1 MRRRAAALVAV
12 LAATIA
18 AAVAPTASAVE
29 VEPGVDW
36 TTIVRE
42 RGPVRINVLAVDP
55 ARVRGV
61 LSNERI
67 AGRERVSAM
76 GRRVGAIAG
85 VNGTFFARSGDPV
98 GVLAIDG
105 ELLSEP
111 LDGRSALILPAASPG
126 AAPAGSPSA
135 GSAASPGAGSAAASR
150 PLIARVR
157 FRGRVY
163 VNGRSREI
171 DGVDRTRGLIP
182 ACGGRGGDVPTTRPN
197 PVLTCTDS
205 SELVAL
211 SPLYGMRPPAEGG
224 VEAIV
229 RDGTVTSVRPPGTG
243 GVPKDGLLLT
253 GTGDA
258 AAFLRNAA
266 LPRSRAEIALRLIA
280 GDRQF
285 ALAPGGAT
293 PAGSAA
299 VGARLGESA
308 VGARLGG
315 SAAVGARLGE
325 SAAGA
330 TVPEAAPAVV
340 VGAGPRLLR
349 AGRVAVAAD
358 AEGFAPPQAPSF
370 FRSFV
375 ASRNPRTLAGVRADG
390 TLLLVTVD
398 GRAPGWS
405 VGMTLREAARL
416 MLSLGARNALN
427 LDGGGSSA
435 MTVRGELVNRPSD
448 RVGGRPVERRVSN
461 GLFVMP

>member
-1 MRRRAAALVAV
+1 VRRRITALAIAVVALAAAGP
-12 LAATIA
+12 
-18 AAVAPTASAVE
+18 PTANGVE
-29 VEPGVDW
+29 VEPGVEW
-36 TTIVRE
+36 TTIVRQRPAE
-42 RGPVRINVLAVDP
+42 RINVLAVDP

-76 GRRVGAIAG
+76 GRRVGAVAG
-85 VNGTFFARSGDPV
+85 VNGTLFARSGDPV
-98 GVLAIDG
+98 GALAIDG

-111 LDGRSALILPAASPG
+111 QDGRSALILPAASPG
-126 AAPAGSPSA
+126 A
-135 GSAASPGAGSAAASR
+135 GSAASPGAGSAASPSAGSAAAAR

-157 FRGRVY
+157 FRGRMY

-171 DGVDRTRGLIP
+171 DGIDRTRGLIP
-182 ACGGRGGDVPTTRPN
+182 ACGGRGGDVPTIRPN
-197 PVLTCTDS
+197 QVLTCTDS
-205 SELVAL
+205 SELVVL

-229 RDGTVTSVRPPGTG
+229 RNGTVTSVRPPGIG
-243 GVPKDGLLLT
+243 GVPGDGLLLT

-285 ALAPGGAT
+285 ALAPGGRAA
-293 PAGSAA
+293 AGSAA
-299 VGARLGESA
+299 
-308 VGARLGG
+308 GG
-315 SAAVGARLGE
+315 TPDAS
-325 SAAGA
+325 AGA
-330 TVPEAAPAVV
+330 TAPEAGPAVV
-340 VGAGPRLLR
+340 VGAGPRLLS
-349 AGRVAVAAD
+349 AGKVAVAAD
-358 AEGFAPPQAPSF
+358 AEGFAPPQAPAF

-416 MLSLGARNALN
+416 MRSLGALDALN
-427 LDGGGSSA
+427 LDGGGSTA